1 MRKIRQFGAFLGAGS
16 AHLQPNPCRCFPS
29 LHLRLFIGRRA
40 PAVAPGGGFLQLAG
54 GAPLNRMVWWLKG
67 TLAACH
73 SRSSTNLQELW
84 HMVGSVWFLT
94 FAVKDTFF
102 CKSQPVFIRVA
113 LCMSDGMEQ
122 AQIQLQAMITARKK
136 NMPHR
141 TPAVASRSKK
151 RPSLWV
157 ASLWWFGRQG
167 PLGFKGI
174 GVEIPALNNGA
185 TAWCDVLARCR
196 ACLLLGDMFA
206 RPASSDYRLQF
217 PRSNF
222 LRGKRIGTNNEA
234 MLGHSA

>member
-1 MRKIRQFGAFLGAGS
+1 MAEGDPGRLSFPLLDKPAGAL
-16 AHLQPNPCRCFPS
+16 AHGRFSVVPNLCS
-29 LHLRLFIGRRA
+29 
-40 PAVAPGGGFLQLAG
+40 
-54 GAPLNRMVWWLKG
+54 
-67 TLAACH
+67 
-73 SRSSTNLQELW
+73 QE
-84 HMVGSVWFLT
+84 
-94 FAVKDTFF
+94 
-102 CKSQPVFIRVA
+102 SQPVFIRVA